1 MVLDCIESG
10 LAPRLYAEKEGPLSK
25 LNSSDYSIIYIEV
38 SLHALHLQA
47 VITIGILHRF
57 EASVRNF

>member
-10 LAPRLYAEKEGPLSK
+10 LAPGLYAEKEGPLSK
-25 LNSSDYSIIYIEV
+25 LNSSDYSRSEPAR
-38 SLHALHLQA
+38 SASFA